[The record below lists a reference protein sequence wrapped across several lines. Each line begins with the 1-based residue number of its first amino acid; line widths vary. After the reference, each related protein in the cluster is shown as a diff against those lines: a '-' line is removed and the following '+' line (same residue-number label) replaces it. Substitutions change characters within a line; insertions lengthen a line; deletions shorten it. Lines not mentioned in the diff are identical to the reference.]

1 MTCPLGPSLI
11 PSSTFS
17 WADPAESRF
26 LVSSWLRCKNV
37 TSWYLLFGPI
47 FGFSSSSP
55 LRPSLADRTRDI
67 ILGIKDLDLSRNS
80 LTEIPRSLPLVFP
93 GLCKLN
99 LSGNPLGCLPASL
112 RQWKLVKLSVD
123 PPMRQPSGRRR
134 LARILACASD
144 PPTLAESCLS
154 RLIKSAARP
163 GLPVVPAPQHP
174 LPAHLSR
181 ALAKGRLC
189 DDCHRFR
196 WSAQKAI
203 YLRAPPGIQREPL
216 ETSLPHPRP
225 FVPMPRL
232 PPPSLHPH
240 PPFVTMAP
248 TTLCLICILPA
259 TLSTT

>member
-1 MTCPLGPSLI
+1 MPEVFVSAAPT
-11 PSSTFS
+11 TEK
-17 WADPAESRF
+17 DPPPWR
-26 LVSSWLRCKNV
+26 LK
-37 TSWYLLFGPI
+37 YL
-47 FGFSSSSP
+47 
-55 LRPSLADRTRDI
+55 
-67 ILGIKDLDLSRNS
+67 
-80 LTEIPRSLPLVFP
+80 EIPRSLLLVFP

-112 RQWKLVKLSVD
+112 CQWKLVKLSVD
-123 PPMRQPSGRRR
+123 PPTRQPSGRQR
-134 LARILACASD
+134 LACILGCASD

-203 YLRAPPGIQREPL
+203 YLRAPPNYMIRGFNGNRLKPH
-216 ETSLPHPRP
+216 SLILGPSFLCPAC
-225 FVPMPRL
+225 L
-232 PPPSLHPH
+232 SLHCIRTH
-240 PPFVTMAP
+240 P
-248 TTLCLICILPA
+248 L
-259 TLSTT
+259 

>member
-1 MTCPLGPSLI
+1 MQQNSPKLRKQETNVDLCQIIEQHPVHIPIVGLYDLPTRAVLDSLQ
-11 PSSTFS
+11 S
-17 WADPAESRF
+17 
-26 LVSSWLRCKNV
+26 NV

-99 LSGNPLGCLPASL
+99 LSGNPLGCLPASVL
-112 RQWKLVKLSVD
+112 QWKLVKLSVD
-123 PPMRQPSGRRR
+123 PPTRQPSGRRR
-134 LARILACASD
+134 LAHILACASD
-144 PPTLAESCLS
+144 PPTLPESCLS
-154 RLIKSAARP
+154 RLMKSLARP

-203 YLRAPPGIQREPL
+203 YLRAPPDYVIRGFNGNRLKPH
-216 ETSLPHPRP
+216 SLILGPSFLCPACL
-225 FVPMPRL
+225 RL
-232 PPPSLHPH
+232 H
-240 PPFVTMAP
+240 
-248 TTLCLICILPA
+248 CIRTHAL
-259 TLSTT
+259 